1 MLLCLLLI
9 LGGTGRAFAQT
20 YILNEDFSSASG
32 TTPPTGWLNSA
43 GSGPATDKWHF
54 DNPGGRNINY
64 PFSGSFAIFD
74 SENYSTDGGK
84 ETATLETRFF
94 DASVSQNTVLYFDH
108 FFAGGKGGKGMVE
121 VFNGFIWQF
130 VASYSDSTANP
141 QSEVYNISSLVR
153 GATGA
158 KVRFR
163 WEGNNSH
170 YWAIDNIRI
179 YAPLPLDAGISALDA
194 PSMPFKAG
202 TQPIQI
208 RLTNFGA
215 NTLSKTTIGWS
226 VNNVV
231 QTAYN
236 WTGNLALGMSANDVK
251 IGTYAFPAGKP
262 VQLKVWQSKPNGLN
276 DPNVQNDTLAVT
288 LYSSLC
294 GLYTIG
300 GTNPDFQNFT
310 EAVTAL
316 NNAGVGC
323 GVTFRVRNGSY
334 NEQVKLGQIS
344 GASATAP
351 IVFESE
357 SGDST
362 KVALHYQETNPSNDY
377 TLVLEGTDYI
387 TFRKLG
393 ILRSN
398 GQSGSSAVIIRNGAH
413 HVSFRNTQLNRVS
426 SPGTSCDSV
435 LTFAGNAVTGGI
447 FLANLST
454 QPASRVAITGNT
466 FTSPYSASESSI
478 GLSYTTGALVQGN
491 TVAPSINSGSEVT
504 SVNVT
509 NSSNPKINNN
519 HLFAYGY
526 YSTYGVIVSS
536 TVNAEISDN
545 TIQGGCYSS
554 SGYSSYGIQVRGVAA

>member
-1 MLLCLLLI
+1 MKNNIFANTGSGYATYLVSSPS
-9 LGGTGRAFAQT
+9 GTNDWD
-20 YILNEDFSSASG
+20 YNNYYSASG
-32 TTPPTGWLNSA
+32 KLGFTNGTAVADLAQWRKANSLDNNSKAVNPFYTSPTNLSINQILLNSA
-43 GSGPATDKWHF
+43 AMAITGITTDIDGATRGSTADIGAKEFTPCTPDVGVNAFVGLGNPLTPGSQSVQVQLQNQSLTALNSAVINWSINGASQPVYKWT
-54 DNPGGRNINY
+54 
-64 PFSGSFAIFD
+64 GSLTGAANASISLGNFNFQ
-74 SENYSTDGGK
+74 GGK
-84 ETATLETRFF
+84 
-94 DASVSQNTVLYFDH
+94 
-108 FFAGGKGGKGMVE
+108 
-121 VFNGFIWQF
+121 
-130 VASYSDSTANP
+130 SYSIKAW
-141 QSEVYNISSLVR
+141 
-153 GATGA
+153 AT
-158 KVRFR
+158 
-163 WEGNNSH
+163 
-170 YWAIDNIRI
+170 
-179 YAPLPLDAGISALDA
+179 
-194 PSMPFKAG
+194 
-202 TQPIQI
+202 T
-208 RLTNFGA
+208 
-215 NTLSKTTIGWS
+215 
-226 VNNVV
+226 
-231 QTAYN
+231 
-236 WTGNLALGMSANDVK
+236 
-251 IGTYAFPAGKP
+251 
-262 VQLKVWQSKPNGLN
+262 PNGQKACNALN
-276 DPNVQNDTLAVT
+276 DTASIKDLAT
-288 LYSSLC
+288 PLC